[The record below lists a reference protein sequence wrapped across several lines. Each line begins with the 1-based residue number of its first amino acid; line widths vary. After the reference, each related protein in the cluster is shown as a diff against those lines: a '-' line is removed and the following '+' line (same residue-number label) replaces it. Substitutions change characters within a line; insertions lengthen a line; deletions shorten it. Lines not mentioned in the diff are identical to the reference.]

1 MPLDENR
8 SPSPGPDA
16 PVTPPARVLALR
28 IGRKAFPLYLSMLS
42 NMVGALVTAAVLGH
56 TATAELAAY
65 ALAVAVL
72 NPLVMVVQG
81 SLRGTMP
88 FVGENEDDPAA
99 LGPVV
104 RDSIWLSVC
113 AGAVGAVVLASLP
126 LSAPALGVDPAAV
139 AALGVFPFLL
149 AVHVLVLSVKLSVT
163 TLLIGLGE
171 TTGVLVISLATT
183 ALSLVLTPLLVLGA
197 GPVPALG
204 LFGAGAAMLVVT
216 LLTTALS
223 QYVLRTRT
231 VLRGHRVGVGL
242 PQWTSVWSMAR
253 VGLPSGGT
261 LLVKFA
267 AMGVL
272 TVAMAR
278 VGVTE
283 AAAHQ
288 LLVVVATFVFLPATA
303 VGQSFVPFVARAA
316 KDGDRAEVGAVLRA
330 GYTVAVPVVVGSAA
344 LMWAAGGVLVPLLTD
359 DPHVQ
364 GLVLALVPVLAAVVV
379 ADALQ
384 ALPGMGLLGLKHPRP
399 SLQAFVVCYGLLA
412 AAAVPL
418 AEQGGLALVWWA
430 HAVTTAALFLWQ
442 TTAFRLTLARL

>member
-8 SPSPGPDA
+8 SPSPA
-16 PVTPPARVLALR
+16 SAAPPARVLAGQV
-28 IGRKAFPLYLSMLS
+28 GRKAFPLYLSMLS
-42 NMVGALVTAAVLGH
+42 NMVGGLVTAAVLGR

-72 NPLVMVVQG
+72 NPLIMVVQG

-88 FVGENEDDPAA
+88 FVGENEDDPSA

-113 AGAVGAVVLASLP
+113 AGAVGSAVLATLP
-126 LSAPALGVDPAAV
+126 LSTPLLGVDPAAV
-139 AALGVFPFLL
+139 AALGAFPFLI

-163 TLLIGLGE
+163 TLLIGLGK

-183 ALSLVLTPLLVLGA
+183 ALSVVLSPLLVLGA

-204 LFGAGAAMLVVT
+204 LFGAGAAMLTVT

-231 VLRGHRVGVGL
+231 VLRGYRVGVPL
-242 PQWTSVWSMAR
+242 PQWASVWRMAG
-253 VGLPSGGT
+253 VGLPSGAT

-272 TVAMAR
+272 TVAVAR
-278 VGVTE
+278 VGVAE

-316 KDGDRAEVGAVLRA
+316 KDGDRAGVAAVLRA
-330 GYTVAVPVVVGSAA
+330 GYTVTVPVVVGSAV
-344 LMWAAGGVLVPLLTD
+344 LLWAVAGALVPLLTD
-359 DPHVQ
+359 DPQVQ
-364 GLVLALVPVLAAVVV
+364 GIVVALMPVLAAVVV

-384 ALPGMGLLGLKHPRP
+384 ALPGMGLLGLKHPQP
-399 SLQAFVVCYGLLA
+399 SLHAFVVCYGLLA
-412 AAAVPL
+412 AAAMPL
-418 AEQGGLALVWWA
+418 AAQGGPALVWWA
-430 HAVTTAALFLWQ
+430 HAGTTGALFLWQ
-442 TTAFRLTLARL
+442 TTAFRVALVRL